1 MELDF
6 ATILVLLSFNS
17 IPVVTNFNF
26 DRIHLPFICMCC
38 FAIVY
43 KCSPAVFVC
52 TVLAAFSHSKFTL
65 LCEQAYASY
74 MKGSVSFELQNWKEA
89 FELFGHA
96 Q

>member
-1 MELDF
+1 MQPFWSYFLSTVF
-6 ATILVLLSFNS
+6 LLSPILTLTEYISVLFVCA
-17 IPVVTNFNF
+17 VV
-26 DRIHLPFICMCC
+26 
-38 FAIVY
+38 
-43 KCSPAVFVC
+43 VC